1 MPLPNF
7 LIIGTR
13 KAGTTS
19 LYHYLH
25 QHPEIYMTPEKGTR
39 FFLCETEKQRKEKNL
54 PAKTL
59 TEYSKLFNGA
69 EKKEAKAI
77 GEVSPTYMYSKKAC
91 LEIKETIPNVKLIAS
106 LRNPVDMT
114 YSYYQ
119 MQMRQLK
126 PKDQIPIGSD
136 NVSRWSGLGLYYS
149 NLKNYFDCF
158 DHERIKIIIFEEWIK
173 DPLPILQDIFRF
185 LEVDEKFIPNMEMKY
200 NIGGVA
206 KNRYVAFLLRHK
218 KSLNIFKPIIPENAK
233 MAFNKVINKNMK
245 KLPPLDP
252 AIRNQLNT
260 FFRQDI
266 LLLQDQINKDLS
278 AWLGESN

>member
-39 FFLCETEKQRKEKNL
+39 FFLYDNEQGRKEKNL
-54 PAKTL
+54 RARTL
-59 TEYSKLFNGA
+59 EEYKRLFDGA
-69 EKKEAKAI
+69 VKEEAKAI
-77 GEVSPTYMYSKKAC
+77 GEASPTYMYSKKAC
-91 LEIKETIPNVKLIAS
+91 LEIKEKLPNVKLIVS
-106 LRNPVDMT
+106 LRNPIDMT

-126 PKDQIPIGSD
+126 PKDQIPID
-136 NVSRWSGLGLYYS
+136 LNNVSRWSEMGLYFKY
-149 NLKNYFDCF
+149 LKQYFDCF
-158 DHERIKIIIFEEWIK
+158 NKKQIKIIIFEEWIK
-173 DPLPILQDIFRF
+173 DPLPALQGIFQF
-185 LEVDEKFIPNMEMKY
+185 LSVDDEFIPDMGVQY

-218 KSLNIFKPIIPENAK
+218 KSLNILKPIIPEKAK
-233 MAFNKVINKNMK
+233 IGFNRVINSNMK
-245 KLPPLDP
+245 KLPLLDP
-252 AIRNQLNT
+252 
-260 FFRQDI
+260 
-266 LLLQDQINKDLS
+266 
-278 AWLGESN
+278 

>member
-39 FFLCETEKQRKEKNL
+39 YFLYDNEQERKIKNL
-54 PAKTL
+54 RARTL
-59 TEYSKLFNGA
+59 AEYSDLFNGA
-69 EKKEAKAI
+69 EKKNAKAI
-77 GEVSPTYMYSKKAC
+77 GEVSPTYMYSKQAR
-91 LEIKETIPNVKLIAS
+91 LSIKETLPGVKLIAS

-126 PKDQIPIGSD
+126 PKDQVPINSS
-136 NVSRWSGLGLYYS
+136 NVSCWSGLGLYS
-149 NLKNYFDCF
+149 NYLKAYFEIF
-158 DHERIKIIIFEEWIK
+158 DQRQIKIIIFEEWIK
-173 DPLPILQDIFRF
+173 DPVSTLQDIFRF
-185 LEVDEKFIPNMEMKY
+185 LDVDDNFVPNMDTQY

-218 KSLNIFKPIIPENAK
+218 RSLNILKPVVPEKTKII
-233 MAFNKVINKNMK
+233 FNKIISKNMK
-245 KLPPLDP
+245 KMPPLG
-252 AIRNQLNT
+252 AELKSQLSL
-260 FFRQDI
+260 FFREDI
-266 LLLQDQINKDLS
+266 LSLQRLINKDLS
-278 AWLGESN
+278 VWLHK